1 MIKALVKK
9 HWVCFVLLAFIGWS
23 MVLDNMADGYPDVV
37 SFRKAYSP
45 DVKLIKGYF
54 VGRDYEKYMIDTMHG
69 YGLQKKTEDGWI
81 WVEGSGENDAL
92 FSGFFEDDSI
102 ILKGQPL
109 YFDMTGYGGELEPG
123 EYRLRQNAF
132 KLWEKTVLTD
142 NIDDIPH
149 FCLEFTVE

>member
-54 VGRDYEKYMIDTMHG
+54 VGRD
-69 YGLQKKTEDGWI
+69 
-81 WVEGSGENDAL
+81 
-92 FSGFFEDDSI
+92 
-102 ILKGQPL
+102 
-109 YFDMTGYGGELEPG
+109 
-123 EYRLRQNAF
+123 
-132 KLWEKTVLTD
+132 
-142 NIDDIPH
+142 
-149 FCLEFTVE
+149 